1 MQALPDRFLA
11 YAPQLHTLDLT
22 LDSHALQAL
31 PDRFLAHTP
40 QLHTLDLTLDLH
52 ALQALPDR
60 FLAHAPQLQSLTLI
74 AGVTTLPDRFLAY
87 APRLQRLALHVPS
100 LNAWP
105 ANLAITAEGLQT
117 LELNNYR
124 GALPPPGGWLAGAC
138 LQDLTL
144 SAPWAAEFL
153 QYHAACLRNLDLE
166 IRDYWY
172 GPVTRWPEP
181 EHMLE
186 DFPHLETFTLT
197 AINSSLNTLSD
208 RFLAHAPQL
217 QRLTLEA
224 FHLTAL
230 PDRFLTHAPQLQHLT
245 LQIHAP
251 LPGRFLAHAPQLHTL
266 DLHLFATTLPDHFL
280 AHAPQLQHLTLRAN
294 GLTAL
299 PDRFLA
305 HAPQL
310 QHLTLRADGLT
321 ILPDHFLAHASQLRT
336 LDLDLRNVT
345 ILPDRFLAH
354 APQLQHLTLR
364 ADGLTIL
371 PDHFLAHASQ
381 LRTLDLNLNVT
392 VLPDRFLAHVPRLH
406 TLDLYLDVAALPADF
421 LAHASQLR
429 TLDLGLNVTVLPDR
443 FLAHVPRLH
452 TLSLWAHELTVLP
465 DRFLAYAPH
474 LHRLGGN
481 LANLTAI
488 GHQVLTHAP
497 QMETFFLNAPRLATV
512 GEGFLARADR
522 LREFILLAEGQTP
535 LVLGAQFLAEAP
547 QLETVRLGAWATP
560 RDQYQIGAAA
570 LALPA
575 DFLADLP
582 RLTTLQLGRLND
594 PPPPGFLRGT
604 PVRDLHLRVRIA
616 VDAQGAPRLPAVVRA
631 ATWRVELTCDSAY
644 PAAWFAPLAAAPP
657 TVLTV
662 APCAGPDMRQARSQ
676 GILPRL
682 PAALSAFLADAPAPI
697 RLQVADAA
705 QLPSD
710 AYAVLPVQA
719 LKISRANDIP
729 AAALTTMDL
738 AELHLGDDHVS
749 GDDYVSDE
757 QRVSLWP
764 ADLLAPPALRRL
776 TLLGGLY
783 SEEAPRNWN
792 AEAKVNGAELA
803 DAATL
808 AARRAGPGLEAV
820 QLDFSRTSK
829 WGVDTDLRALA
840 APFAAPAFL
849 IDFKRGVDTT
859 SLQATL
865 VPLLRAPPAP
875 IRHLGARTSLAKM
888 SSQDIGLTAALQ
900 DLDFACLQLV
910 LPDLAVPPP
919 LQLRAA
925 ARRHGI
931 DLRLVAGSHPHETD
945 PSPAARWT
953 LDAADYFHQHHLPW
967 AAIHSCPRSLLL
979 IDREGVWWGG
989 GRHVSFRP
997 VERLPPDLLDRPG
1010 TLQRVRLVFDPRRCP
1025 DCEPDAA
1032 PEVR

>member
-1 MQALPDRFLA
+1 M
-11 YAPQLHTLDLT
+11 
-22 LDSHALQAL
+22 
-31 PDRFLAHTP
+31 
-40 QLHTLDLTLDLH
+40 
-52 ALQALPDR
+52 
-60 FLAHAPQLQSLTLI
+60 
-74 AGVTTLPDRFLAY
+74 G
-87 APRLQRLALHVPS
+87 
-100 LNAWP
+100 
-105 ANLAITAEGLQT
+105 
-117 LELNNYR
+117 
-124 GALPPPGGWLAGAC
+124 
-138 LQDLTL
+138 
-144 SAPWAAEFL
+144 
-153 QYHAACLRNLDLE
+153 
-166 IRDYWY
+166 
-172 GPVTRWPEP
+172 TRV
-181 EHMLE
+181 
-186 DFPHLETFTLT
+186 
-197 AINSSLNTLSD
+197 
-208 RFLAHAPQL
+208 
-217 QRLTLEA
+217 
-224 FHLTAL
+224 
-230 PDRFLTHAPQLQHLT
+230 
-245 LQIHAP
+245 
-251 LPGRFLAHAPQLHTL
+251 
-266 DLHLFATTLPDHFL
+266 
-280 AHAPQLQHLTLRAN
+280 
-294 GLTAL
+294 
-299 PDRFLA
+299 
-305 HAPQL
+305 
-310 QHLTLRADGLT
+310 DG
-321 ILPDHFLAHASQLRT
+321 
-336 LDLDLRNVT
+336 
-345 ILPDRFLAH
+345 
-354 APQLQHLTLR
+354 
-364 ADGLTIL
+364 
-371 PDHFLAHASQ
+371 
-381 LRTLDLNLNVT
+381 
-392 VLPDRFLAHVPRLH
+392 
-406 TLDLYLDVAALPADF
+406 
-421 LAHASQLR
+421 
-429 TLDLGLNVTVLPDR
+429 
-443 FLAHVPRLH
+443 
-452 TLSLWAHELTVLP
+452 LP

-792 AEAKVNGAELA
+792 AETKVNGAELA